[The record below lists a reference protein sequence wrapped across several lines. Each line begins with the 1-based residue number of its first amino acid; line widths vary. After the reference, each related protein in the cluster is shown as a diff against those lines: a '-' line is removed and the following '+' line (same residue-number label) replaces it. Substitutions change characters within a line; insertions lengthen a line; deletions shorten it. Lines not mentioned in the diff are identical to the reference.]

1 MARYTG
7 PKNKKARRLG
17 VDLGLKTSGVKLE
30 RRIGTPPGAHGRK
43 GGNRKVSDYGVQL
56 AEKQKA
62 KNIYGI
68 LERQFK
74 KYYVEASK
82 NPLAT
87 GEVMLSLLERRL
99 DNCVYRLGFA
109 PTRSSARQLVSHGNV
124 MVNGKKLNIPSYK
137 VKLNDVISLSKTAT
151 EIPYIKVLLADK
163 EKESA
168 AWLDRKAALGKVIR
182 LPIRSDIIEAINEQL
197 IVEFYSR

>member
-74 KYYVEASK
+74 KYYVEASWTTVFIDSD
-82 NPLAT
+82 L
-87 GEVMLSLLERRL
+87 R
-99 DNCVYRLGFA
+99 
-109 PTRSSARQLVSHGNV
+109 
-124 MVNGKKLNIPSYK
+124 
-137 VKLNDVISLSKTAT
+137 
-151 EIPYIKVLLADK
+151 LLAPQHV
-163 EKESA
+163 S
-168 AWLDRKAALGKVIR
+168 WLAMATLWSTAKNSIF
-182 LPIRSDIIEAINEQL
+182 LPTKLS
-197 IVEFYSR
+197 